1 MKEILNVIHNTIY
14 QFFDVC
20 SDDEEVPM
28 SDKDKLL
35 LEVNKAICNNL
46 KALDQQPCEDC
57 ISRADVLGLA
67 KKGVLISNSNY
78 QSVCKAINEL
88 PSVTPI
94 RKNSISRQ
102 AVYEQINCWIGS
114 GEYRYTNATDY
125 LIKRITDI
133 ESLEQQLC
141 EDCISREKAK
151 QFLYERLDRLNDDE
165 LYDIFSRIIDDMYNE
180 LPPVTPSYNSIKTEL
195 KSCDD
200 CISRQAVLNTLDYI
214 DKVLDEDR
222 TVEKYKE
229 MLKECYE
236 VLPPVTPNQKMG
248 HWVYDYISADGHK
261 TYHCSECG
269 CYLKPKHSEP

>member
-1 MKEILNVIHNTIY
+1 MTIEEAIA
-14 QFFDVC
+14 FF
-20 SDDEEVPM
+20 
-28 SDKDKLL
+28 KDMNECTYGN
-35 LEVNKAICNNL
+35 LEAVEMAI
-46 KALDQQPCEDC
+46 KALKQQPCEDC

-180 LPPVTPSYNSIKTEL
+180 LPPVTL
-195 KSCDD
+195 K
-200 CISRQAVLNTLDYI
+200 A
-214 DKVLDEDR
+214 E
-222 TVEKYKE
+222 
-229 MLKECYE
+229 
-236 VLPPVTPNQKMG
+236 
-248 HWVYDYISADGHK
+248 
-261 TYHCSECG
+261 SEAA
-269 CYLKPKHSEP
+269 K